1 MVIKYSKEIVD
12 FITAN
17 VEGLT
22 NETLAKITNEKFG
35 TEFTAKKMQGFKK
48 NHNLKSGIRYNG
60 WDKKKKLFPDEI
72 KEFILQNY
80 KGIGNIEL
88 KDLIN
93 NKFGTCFTTEQ
104 MKNYKSRHKLDSG
117 LNGQFV
123 KGQIPPNK
131 GKKMSP
137 EMYEKC
143 KATMFKKGH
152 TPDNHRPVGSERVGK
167 DGYLQIKVAEPN
179 KWQQKNVYIYEQHYG
194 KVPKGHKVVFLDQ
207 NSRNFDISNLALV
220 SNGEMLKL
228 NQYHRLSENAEV
240 SKVNITLTKLE
251 RKIRERK
258 KGK

>member
-1 MVIKYSKEIVD
+1 MVRKYSKEIVD

-22 NETLAKITNEKFG
+22 NEKLAKITNEKFG

-72 KEFILQNY
+72 ANFIKSNA
-80 KGIGNIEL
+80 KGMYN
-88 KDLIN
+88 KDLTELV
-93 NKFGTCFTTEQ
+93 NKTFGTCYKISQ
-104 MKNYKSRHKLDSG
+104 IDSYKNNHGISSG

-143 KATMFKKGH
+143 KTTMFKKGNI
-152 TPDNHRPVGSERVGK
+152 PQNHRPVGSERVAK
-167 DGYLQIKVAEPN
+167 DGYMQIKVAEPN
-179 KWQQKNVYIYEQHYG
+179 KWQQKNVYIY
-194 KVPKGHKVVFLDQ
+194 
-207 NSRNFDISNLALV
+207 
-220 SNGEMLKL
+220 
-228 NQYHRLSENAEV
+228 
-240 SKVNITLTKLE
+240 
-251 RKIRERK
+251 
-258 KGK
+258 